1 MEELF
6 HYRKLIDDSMDKYS
20 TTKEPKNLYEP
31 ISYFLNIGGKRIRPI
46 LVLMGYRMFHQ
57 QIEHAISQAIAIELF
72 HNFTL
77 VHDDIMDKAEV
88 RRGHTTVHKKWNEP
102 IAILSGDLM
111 LIKAYDHLC
120 DAPSSIL
127 PSILDSFSKMAVEVC
142 EGQQMDMD
150 FENKDFIQEEDYI
163 DMIRKKTAVLIGAA
177 IQIGAL
183 RAGAGLTEA
192 SLLYEF
198 GVNIGLAFQM
208 LDDYLD
214 VYGHPDKTG
223 KIQGG
228 DIVAGKKTL
237 LYLHCLH
244 HASEGERN
252 ELRKIYDKNSIMS
265 DSDKIR
271 IAKDLFSSTGS
282 DTYLK
287 SKAEDFYH
295 IGVNLLKST
304 EFSSIQIKPLLEL
317 ADMLMSRDF

>member
-1 MEELF
+1 MQELY
-6 HYRKLIDDSMDKYS
+6 HYRKLIDDSLGKYL
-20 TTKEPKNLYEP
+20 TAKEPKNLYEP
-31 ISYFLNIGGKRIRPI
+31 ISYFLNIGGKRIRPV

-77 VHDDIMDKAEV
+77 VHDDIMDSAEV
-88 RRGHTTVHKKWNEP
+88 RRGQTTVHKKWNEP
-102 IAILSGDLM
+102 IAILSGDLL

-120 DAPSSIL
+120 DAPSSVL
-127 PSILDSFSKMAVEVC
+127 SPILDSFSKMAVEVC

-150 FENKDFIQEEDYI
+150 FENVASIHEDNYI
-163 DMIRKKTAVLIGAA
+163 EMIRKKTAVLIGAA

-198 GVNIGLAFQM
+198 GVNLGLAFQM

-214 VYGHPDKTG
+214 VYGQPEKTG
-223 KIQGG
+223 KMQGG

-244 HASEGERN
+244 HASESARN

-265 DSDKIR
+265 DSDRIR
-271 IAKDLFSSTGS
+271 LAKDLFISTGS
-282 DTYLK
+282 DIYLK
-287 SKAEDFYH
+287 SKAEDFYR
-295 IGVNLLKST
+295 ISVNLLKSS
-304 EFSSIQIKPLLEL
+304 EFSGTQIKPLLEL
-317 ADMLMSRDF
+317 AEMLMGRDF